1 MGRNTRRNGRPRKS
15 AKRTQRQ
22 MRHRKTIEHK
32 QSFKS
37 LGKWLFR
44 GKDSLG
50 NCKRHGN
57 AKWQANHL
65 IWLAL
70 IWSWTESENVTD
82 AFDQAAD
89 SCQSTFGSVPL
100 TTYQGFMGALTK
112 WTPTLV
118 PALQGLMQNRMKEMS
133 RDSWR
138 EDDWVPIAFDGSRS
152 TAPRTVSN
160 ENAFCSATY
169 GESSKA
175 KSLRKKKAEAAAKT
189 PSTTPPVAAPKKEP
203 QEPQVWITMMWHM
216 GLCLPMTWRLGPT
229 DSSERAHVANRIA
242 EEKFPKK
249 TLFVGDAGFTGHA
262 LWSQVID
269 AGQDFLIR
277 VGGNVKLLTEW
288 AEANNCTFVLGSGDE
303 DIDVLCWP
311 RDVIA
316 MGWPPLQLRLIRVML
331 THKTHAWLLTSVRD
345 PRRLSATT
353 ALRFYK
359 MRWGIEVAF
368 RGLKQTLAKSKL
380 RCHNSTRLLAELN
393 WAILSMAVAELFAMH
408 AQRKP
413 REGKS
418 PPDSGKR
425 SLVKT
430 LRALR
435 AAMRHPNRTPK
446 SGNDLASRLRRAVTD
461 RYVRTRPK
469 RARYRRKNPDKKPL
483 GDPKVRGLTAREKQ
497 KLAEFET
504 K

>member
-1 MGRNTRRNGRPRKS
+1 MGRYTRRDGRPRKS

-22 MRHRKTIEHK
+22 MRYLKTISHK
-32 QSFKS
+32 QSLKS

-44 GKDSLG
+44 GKEILG
-50 NCKRHGN
+50 NSKRHGN
-57 AKWQANHL
+57 AKWQMNHL

-89 SCQSTFGSVPL
+89 SCRSTFGSVPL

-112 WTPTLV
+112 WTPTWM
-118 PALQGLMQNRMKEMS
+118 PALQGLLQNRMREMS
-133 RDSWR
+133 GDSWR
-138 EDDWVPIAFDGSRS
+138 VDD
-152 TAPRTVSN
+152 
-160 ENAFCSATY
+160 AFCSPNY
-169 GESSKA
+169 GKSNKA
-175 KSLRKKKAEAAAKT
+175 KSRRKKKAAALAKT
-189 PSTTPPVAAPKKEP
+189 SPPTPPVAASKKEP
-203 QEPQVWITMMWHM
+203 QEPQVWITMMWYM
-216 GLCLPMTWRLGPT
+216 VPRLPMTWRLGPT
-229 DSSERAHVANRIA
+229 DSSERAHVAEMIA
-242 EEKFPKK
+242 NEKFPKK
-249 TLFVGDAGFTGHA
+249 TLFCGDAGFTGHA

-288 AEANNCTFVLGSGDE
+288 AKENNCTFVLGSGDE
-303 DIDVLCWP
+303 DLEVLCWP

-316 MGWPPLQLRLIRVML
+316 MGWPPLRLRLIRVML
-331 THKTHAWLLTSVRD
+331 TPKTHAWLLTSVRD

-353 ALRFYK
+353 ALRMYK

-380 RCHNSTRLLAELN
+380 RCHNSTRLLAELH
-393 WAILSMAVAELFAMH
+393 WAILSMAVAELFAMN

-418 PPDSGKR
+418 SPDPGKR

-435 AAMRHPNRTPK
+435 AAMRHPNQTPK
-446 SGNDLASRLRRAVTD
+446 AGHDLASRLRRAVTD
-461 RYVRTRPK
+461 GYVRKRPK

-483 GDPKVRGLTAREKQ
+483 GDPRVRVLTVRERK
-497 KLAEFET
+497 KIEEFET

>member
-1 MGRNTRRNGRPRKS
+1 MGRYTRRDGRSRKS

-22 MRHRKTIEHK
+22 VRFRKTIAHK
-32 QSFKS
+32 QSLKS

-44 GKDSLG
+44 GKDILG
-50 NCKRHGN
+50 NCQRHGN

-89 SCQSTFGSVPL
+89 SCRATFGSVPL

-118 PALQGLMQNRMKEMS
+118 PALQGLLQNRMKEIGG
-133 RDSWR
+133 DSWR
-138 EDDWVPIAFDGSRS
+138 KDDWVPIAFDGSRS

-160 ENAFCSATY
+160 ENAFCSPNY
-169 GESSKA
+169 GQSSKA
-175 KSLRKKKAEAAAKT
+175 KSRRKKKAVAAAET
-189 PSTTPPVAAPKKEP
+189 SSPTPPVAAPKKEP

-216 GLCLPMTWRLGPT
+216 GLRLPLTWRLGPT
-229 DSSERAHVANRIA
+229 DSSERAHVAEMIA
-242 EEKFPKK
+242 NEKFPKK

-269 AGQDFLIR
+269 ADQDFLIR

-288 AEANNCTFVLGSGDE
+288 GKENNCTFALGSGDE
-303 DIDVLCWP
+303 DLEVLCWP
-311 RDVIA
+311 QIA
-316 MGWPPLQLRLIRVML
+316 IDTGLPPLRLRLIRVML
-331 THKTHAWLLTSVRD
+331 THETHAWLLTSVRD
-345 PRRLSATT
+345 PRRLSAVA

-380 RCHNSTRLLAELN
+380 RCRNSMRLLAELN
-393 WAILSMAVAELFAMH
+393 WAILSMAVAELFALN

-418 PPDSGKR
+418 RPDSGKR
-425 SLVKT
+425 SLAKT
-430 LRALR
+430 LLALR
-435 AAMRHPNRTPK
+435 DAMRHPNQTPK
-446 SGNDLASRLRRAVTD
+446 AGNDLASRLRHAVTD
-461 RYVRTRPK
+461 NYVRKRPK

-483 GDPKVRGLTAREKQ
+483 GDPRVRVLTASERQ
-497 KLAEFET
+497 KIKEFET

>member
-1 MGRNTRRNGRPRKS
+1 MGRYTRRDGRSRKS
-15 AKRTQRQ
+15 AKRTQR
-22 MRHRKTIEHK
+22 RVRYLKTISHK
-32 QSFKS
+32 QSLKS
-37 LGKWLFR
+37 LGNWLFR
-44 GKDSLG
+44 GKEILG
-50 NCKRHGN
+50 NSKRHGN

-70 IWSWTESENVTD
+70 TWSWTESENVTD

-89 SCQSTFGSVPL
+89 SCRATFGSVPL

-112 WTPTLV
+112 WTPTWV
-118 PALQGLMQNRMKEMS
+118 PALQGLLQNRMKEMS
-133 RDSWR
+133 GDSWR
-138 EDDWVPIAFDGSRS
+138 VDDWVPIAFDGSRS

-160 ENAFCSATY
+160 EQAFCSANY

-175 KSLRKKKAEAAAKT
+175 KSRRKKKAVAAAKT
-189 PSTTPPVAAPKKEP
+189 SSPIPPVAAPKKEP
-203 QEPQVWITMMWHM
+203 QEPQVWITMMWYM
-216 GLCLPMTWRLGPT
+216 VPRLPMTWRLGPT
-229 DSSERAHVANRIA
+229 DSSERAHVAEMIA
-242 EEKFPKK
+242 SEKFPKK
-249 TLFVGDAGFTGHA
+249 TLFCADAGFTGHT

-288 AEANNCTFVLGSGDE
+288 REENNCTFVLGSGEE
-303 DIDVLCWP
+303 DLEVLCWP
-311 RDVIA
+311 RNAIGS
-316 MGWPPLQLRLIRVML
+316 GWPPLRLRLIRVML
-331 THKTHAWLLTSVRD
+331 THKTHAWLLTSVRE
-345 PRRLSATT
+345 PRRLSAAA

-380 RCHNSTRLLAELN
+380 RCRNSTRLLAELN
-393 WAILSMAVAELFAMH
+393 WAILSMAVAELFAMN

-418 PPDSGKR
+418 RPDPAKR
-425 SLVKT
+425 SLAMT

-435 AAMRHPNRTPK
+435 AAIRHPNRTPK
-446 SGNDLASRLRRAVTD
+446 AGNDLASRLRHAVTD
-461 RYVRTRPK
+461 DYVRTRPK

-483 GDPKVRGLTAREKQ
+483 GDPRVRVLTASERQ
-497 KLAEFET
+497 KIKEFET

>member
-1 MGRNTRRNGRPRKS
+1 MGRNTRRHGRPRKS

-22 MRHRKTIEHK
+22 VRYRKTIAHK
-32 QSFKS
+32 QSLKS
-37 LGKWLFR
+37 LSQWLFR
-44 GKDSLG
+44 RKEIVG
-50 NCKRHGN
+50 NFQRHGN
-57 AKWQANHL
+57 AKWQMNHL

-89 SCQSTFGSVPL
+89 SCRSTFGSVPL

-112 WTPTLV
+112 WTPTLL
-118 PALQGLMQNRMKEMS
+118 PALQGLLQNRMKEIGG
-133 RDSWR
+133 DSWR
-138 EDDWVPIAFDGSRS
+138 VDDWVPIAFDGSRS

-160 ENAFCSATY
+160 EKAFCSPNY
-169 GESSKA
+169 GNSSKA
-175 KSLRKKKAEAAAKT
+175 KSRRKKKAEVLAKT
-189 PSTTPPVAAPKKEP
+189 PPPTPPVAASKKEP
-203 QEPQVWITMMWHM
+203 QEPQVWITMMWYM
-216 GLCLPMTWRLGPT
+216 VPRLPMTWRLGPT
-229 DSSERAHVANRIA
+229 DSSERAHVAEMIA
-242 EEKFPKK
+242 NEKFPKK
-249 TLFVGDAGFTGHA
+249 TLFCGDAGFTGHA
-262 LWSQVID
+262 LWSQILD

-303 DIDVLCWP
+303 DLEVLCWP

-331 THKTHAWLLTSVRD
+331 TNKTHAWLLTSVRD

-353 ALRFYK
+353 ALRLYK

-380 RCHNSTRLLAELN
+380 RCHNSTRLLAELD
-393 WAILSMAVAELFAMH
+393 WAILSMAVAELFAMN

-413 REGKS
+413 RDRKS

-435 AAMRHPNRTPK
+435 AAMRHPNQEPK
-446 SGNDLASRLRRAVTD
+446 AGHDLASRLRRAVTD
-461 RYVRTRPK
+461 GYVRTRPK

-483 GDPKVRGLTAREKQ
+483 GDPKVRGLTARERR
-497 KLAEFET
+497 KLAEIEA